1 MNTYSR
7 LNQNQQK
14 SISKVLSDTE
24 GKVVFDKGKPSE
36 NTNSNNSVRSIAFC
50 DMNPNLSQLL
60 SATSTSSMTSDTK
73 MSSLFYG
80 NTCIYGGTFNFNN
93 PQSSQKRQSDDSG
106 LQIAKT
112 KYKRILPLSFSDS
125 YSEWTLPFGPTFNDI
140 HFLAAILL
148 NYLFS
153 NYIIHRIW
161 NSFGFINGQIFV
173 CIRLLSQDI
182 LPTRLQMKCT
192 Q

>member
-24 GKVVFDKGKPSE
+24 GKVVFDKRKPSE
-36 NTNSNNSVRSIAFC
+36 NTNSNNSVRSIASC
-50 DMNPNLSQLL
+50 EMNPNLSQL
-60 SATSTSSMTSDTK
+60 SSTTSTSSMTSDTK

-80 NTCIYGGTFNFNN
+80 NTYIYGGTFNFNN

-125 YSEWTLPFGPTFNDI
+125 DSE
-140 HFLAAILL
+140 
-148 NYLFS
+148 
-153 NYIIHRIW
+153 
-161 NSFGFINGQIFV
+161 
-173 CIRLLSQDI
+173 
-182 LPTRLQMKCT
+182 
-192 Q
+192 

>member
-1 MNTYSR
+1 MQISGHTNFQSVNTYSR

-36 NTNSNNSVRSIAFC
+36 NTNSNNSVCSIASC
-50 DMNPNLSQLL
+50 EMNPNLSQL
-60 SATSTSSMTSDTK
+60 SSTTSTSSMTSDTK

-80 NTCIYGGTFNFNN
+80 NTYIYGGTFNFNN

-125 YSEWTLPFGPTFNDI
+125 DSE
-140 HFLAAILL
+140 
-148 NYLFS
+148 
-153 NYIIHRIW
+153 
-161 NSFGFINGQIFV
+161 
-173 CIRLLSQDI
+173 
-182 LPTRLQMKCT
+182 
-192 Q
+192 

>member
-36 NTNSNNSVRSIAFC
+36 NTNSNNSVRSIASC
-50 DMNPNLSQLL
+50 EMNPNLSQL
-60 SATSTSSMTSDTK
+60 SSTTSTSSMTSDTK
-73 MSSLFYG
+73 MSSPFYG
-80 NTCIYGGTFNFNN
+80 NTYIYGGTFNFNN
-93 PQSSQKRQSDDSG
+93 PQSSQKRQRDDSG

-125 YSEWTLPFGPTFNDI
+125 DSE
-140 HFLAAILL
+140 
-148 NYLFS
+148 
-153 NYIIHRIW
+153 
-161 NSFGFINGQIFV
+161 
-173 CIRLLSQDI
+173 
-182 LPTRLQMKCT
+182 
-192 Q
+192 

>member
-14 SISKVLSDTE
+14 SISKVLSNAE

-36 NTNSNNSVRSIAFC
+36 NTNSNNSVRSIASC
-50 DMNPNLSQLL
+50 EMNPNLSQL
-60 SATSTSSMTSDTK
+60 SSTTSTSSMTSDTK

-80 NTCIYGGTFNFNN
+80 NTYIYGGTFNFNN

-125 YSEWTLPFGPTFNDI
+125 DSE
-140 HFLAAILL
+140 
-148 NYLFS
+148 
-153 NYIIHRIW
+153 
-161 NSFGFINGQIFV
+161 
-173 CIRLLSQDI
+173 
-182 LPTRLQMKCT
+182 
-192 Q
+192 

>member
-36 NTNSNNSVRSIAFC
+36 NTNSNNSVRSIASC
-50 DMNPNLSQLL
+50 EMNPNLSQL
-60 SATSTSSMTSDTK
+60 SSTTSTSSMTSDTK
-73 MSSLFYG
+73 MSSVFYG
-80 NTCIYGGTFNFNN
+80 NTYIYGGTINFNN
-93 PQSSQKRQSDDSG
+93 PQSNQKRQSDDSR

-125 YSEWTLPFGPTFNDI
+125 DSE
-140 HFLAAILL
+140 
-148 NYLFS
+148 
-153 NYIIHRIW
+153 
-161 NSFGFINGQIFV
+161 
-173 CIRLLSQDI
+173 
-182 LPTRLQMKCT
+182 
-192 Q
+192 